1 MQQQSLALD
10 RYMEIIRRRK
20 WLLIIP
26 VALSIVA
33 AAVAVTRL
41 PSQQSEE
48 YEAVSTVRL
57 AVAGRASGSAISQG
71 EAAIIANTANYVL
84 QGDASLRAIASQ
96 LGLEMTPRRLRS
108 MFRMDFVPNTE
119 FIEIRA
125 RGDSPEAARDLANA
139 LANEWPRSSTEFY
152 TALERP
158 ELARSFTVFQQASNG
173 VLVPRTVS
181 VESSAWLRVA
191 AALAMGVVGG
201 LGIVFVAEYTDR
213 TLLSVYDVADA
224 SRSRVLGALPRVK
237 RRRRRAIGSE
247 MAHLRE
253 MRMLTVQ
260 LLHAVRAQRL
270 RSLLFISIWPKDG
283 TTSIASNAAASLAG
297 DEFDVL
303 LVDGNLENP
312 ALHSVFE
319 AESRTPGL
327 TDVLAS
333 GTQGNRLAVALSK
346 AALTCD
352 RPGLSLLMAGSPAAD
367 AWSTLG
373 STEMRQLVEF
383 FNRDGHRDRPEL
395 LIIDGPPIASAN
407 ALSLASA
414 VGGVVVVCAEG
425 SGTTDDVKRSV
436 GQLKSLGANVVG
448 VVYNKAQNA
457 ESVPVDWAEPASAY
471 TTVPTPRHLADGDGD
486 PRPPR
491 S

>member
-1 MQQQSLALD
+1 
-10 RYMEIIRRRK
+10 MEIIWRRK
-20 WLLIIP
+20 WLLLIP
-26 VALSIVA
+26 IALSVVA
-33 AAVAVTRL
+33 AGVAVTRL

-48 YEAVSTVRL
+48 YEAVATVRL
-57 AVAGRASGSAISQG
+57 ALAGRATGAAVGQE

-84 QGDASLRAIASQ
+84 QGDASLRTIASQ
-96 LGLEMTPRRLRS
+96 LGLEMTPRRLRG

-125 RGDSPEAARDLANA
+125 RGESPEATRDLANA

-152 TALERP
+152 NALERP
-158 ELARSFTVFQQASNG
+158 ELARSFTVFQPATNG
-173 VLVPRTVS
+173 VLIPRTVS

-224 SRSRVLGALPRVK
+224 SRSPVIGSMPRLN
-237 RRRRRAIGSE
+237 RRRGNRRRAIGHE
-247 MAHLRE
+247 MARLRE

-260 LLHAVRAQRL
+260 LLHAIRARRV
-270 RSLLFISIWPKDG
+270 RSLLFISIWPRDG
-283 TTSIASNAAASLAG
+283 TTSIANNAAASLAG

-312 ALHSVFE
+312 ELDHLYDVGA
-319 AESRTPGL
+319 RTPGL

-333 GTQGNRLAVALSK
+333 GTQGNQLAIALGK
-346 AALTCD
+346 AALPCD

-373 STEMRQLVEF
+373 SSEMRQLVEF
-383 FNRDGHRDRPEL
+383 FNHGSHRDRPEVL
-395 LIIDGPPIASAN
+395 VIDGPPMASAN
-407 ALSLASA
+407 ALTLASI

-425 SGTTDDVKRSV
+425 SGTTDDLKRSL
-436 GQLKSLGANVVG
+436 GQLKSLGANVIG
-448 VVYNKAQNA
+448 VVYNKARNTDTMPA
-457 ESVPVDWAEPASAY
+457 EWGDRSSVYSDNTATQALPDV
-471 TTVPTPRHLADGDGD
+471 DGDGWP
-486 PRPPR
+486 PRP
-491 S
+491 